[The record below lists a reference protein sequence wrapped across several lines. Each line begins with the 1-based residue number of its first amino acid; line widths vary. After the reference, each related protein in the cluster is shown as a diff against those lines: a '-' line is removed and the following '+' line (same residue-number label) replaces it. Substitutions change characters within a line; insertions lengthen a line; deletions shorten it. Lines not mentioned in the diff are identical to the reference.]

1 MKIWGLSR
9 STVWPSGTHCAT
21 CCINVGRG
29 MVVWFLTRNSI
40 LYCNYLSPSEK
51 NYRRKW
57 PDYLEFTISMVLKKI
72 LESMPTKCLYF
83 WKVGD
88 TSSWDW
94 NQSMRISGENFISGI
109 RTRCMTMGN
118 WAHWPCSRNACGFNG
133 FYIFN
138 YQFNGI
144 NWRFTR
150 YKNNLCRA
158 SRLRKKTWRWSKFI
172 PQGVFVWQFAIF
184 QIREGDWKKKRRT
197 LTKPLSR
204 MRSRTRYGRYF
215 ISNLGF

>member
-40 LYCNYLSPSEK
+40 LYCNYLSPREIIAENDWTTLNLQSPWCSK
-51 NYRRKW
+51 K
-57 PDYLEFTISMVLKKI
+57 SLKV
-72 LESMPTKCLYF
+72 CR
-83 WKVGD
+83 
-88 TSSWDW
+88 
-94 NQSMRISGENFISGI
+94 QSVCISGRLAIQVPETGTRRCVYLRKFISGI
-109 RTRCMTMGN
+109 WTRSMIVGN

-138 YQFNGI
+138 HQLNGI

-150 YKNNLCRA
+150 YKKNLCRA
-158 SRLRKKTWRWSKFI
+158 LRLRKKTWRWSKFI

-184 QIREGDWKKKRRT
+184 KIRGNDWKKKKEADT
-197 LTKPLSR
+197 YKTFEQGSE
-204 MRSRTRYGRYF
+204 
-215 ISNLGF
+215 I